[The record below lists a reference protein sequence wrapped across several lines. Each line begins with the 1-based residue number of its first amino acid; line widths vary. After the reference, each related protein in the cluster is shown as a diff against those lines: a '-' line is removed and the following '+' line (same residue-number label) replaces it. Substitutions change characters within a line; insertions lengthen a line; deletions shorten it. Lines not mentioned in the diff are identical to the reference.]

1 MKVGA
6 APPGRSACI
15 RLPIVVE
22 SKNIMMKLPIP
33 FARSNGRVR
42 HWTQALLLAP
52 ALLAF
57 TAANGQDHAQTQG
70 GYTLRSSLVASTALP
85 EAMLKA
91 NGFGPASDKALLNVV
106 VLKGHGEQREPVAAR
121 VDAKMR
127 DLMGMSHHIDM
138 REVRDNDRISYFGM
152 VDHAPGEAMTF
163 EIEATPQGS
172 DKPLKL
178 TYQDRL
184 VH

>member
-1 MKVGA
+1 MNVLISIA
-6 APPGRSACI
+6 HP
-15 RLPIVVE
+15 
-22 SKNIMMKLPIP
+22 
-33 FARSNGRVR
+33 NGRLQR
-42 HWTQALLLAP
+42 WTQALLLAP

-57 TAANGQDHAQTQG
+57 TAANAQDHAVTQG
-70 GYTLRSSLVASTALP
+70 DYTLRSSLVASTALP
-85 EAMLKA
+85 DATLKA
-91 NGFGPASDKALLNVV
+91 NGFDAASDKGLLNVV
-106 VLKGHGEQREPVAAR
+106 VLQGHGERREPVAAR
-121 VDAKMR
+121 VDARMR
-127 DLMGMSHHIDM
+127 DLMGMSHRIDM

-184 VH
+184 AH